1 MSEKKSAGVDI
12 SKDTLEMAI
21 YPAGEGLNVSYDSDG
36 MQQIAAALK
45 AASIDIVVL
54 EATGGFEVPL
64 VSHLA
69 QESLPAVVVN
79 PRQVRRFAQ
88 AKGVLAK
95 TDRLDAKVLAEF
107 GAKIDVDMRPL
118 PDESMLVLKELGRRR
133 RQVIKMITAE
143 ENRFAMTH
151 SQAMKIQI
159 KRHIQ
164 FLRNELD
171 SIDKAAKTE
180 IKKTPVW
187 QAKADL
193 LTTIP
198 GISTRTST
206 HLISRLPELGT
217 LSRREIAAL
226 VGLAP
231 MNNDSG
237 KSRKQRR
244 ITGGRKD
251 VRSALY
257 MPTLAAIRFNPVIR
271 QTYNRLVEKGKP
283 KQLAVTACMRKIIVM
298 ANAMLRDGV
307 PWTPPNTPSEA

>member
-1 MSEKKSAGVDI
+1 MSEKKSAGIDI

-21 YPAGEGLNVSYDSDG
+21 YPAGESLNVPYDSDG
-36 MQQIAAALK
+36 MKQIAAALK
-45 AASIDIVVL
+45 VASVDIVVL

-107 GAKIDVDMRPL
+107 GAKINVEITPL
-118 PDESMLVLKELGRRR
+118 PDESMATLKELARRR
-133 RQVIKMITAE
+133 RQVVKMITAE
-143 ENRFAMTH
+143 QNRLVMTH
-151 SQAMKIQI
+151 SQSMKVQI
-159 KRHIQ
+159 ERHIR
-164 FLRNELD
+164 FLRNDLD
-171 SIDKAAKTE
+171 TIDKATEME
-180 IKKTPVW
+180 IKKTSVW
-187 QAKADL
+187 KAKADL

-217 LSRREIAAL
+217 LNRKEIAAL

-237 KSRKQRR
+237 KSRKHRR
-244 ITGGRKD
+244 IIGGRKD

-257 MPTLAAIRFNPVIR
+257 MPTLAATRFNPVIR

-283 KQLAVTACMRKIIVM
+283 KQVAVTACMRKIIVT

-307 PWTPPNTPSEA
+307 PWTPPNAPSEP